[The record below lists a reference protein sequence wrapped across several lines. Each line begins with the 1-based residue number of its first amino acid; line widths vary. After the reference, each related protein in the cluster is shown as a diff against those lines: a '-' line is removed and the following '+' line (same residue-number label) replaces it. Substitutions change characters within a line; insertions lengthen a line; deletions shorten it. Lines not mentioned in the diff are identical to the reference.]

1 MSRESK
7 KLKELKSWAK
17 IVLTDQSDKGK
28 YHVYKPDVFD
38 DNCGLGYIGTC
49 EIKNN
54 KYVFQGNRYDTPE
67 ELCGAFK
74 EYANTLPFPIALFD
88 QSIRKLYQLQFIFD
102 YYLKTVLGFSDFD
115 SKNYFLAKGQG
126 YCKTIGET
134 KLDVHVLL
142 DLDVNSSV
150 NDRITILYN
159 YHGFSIQ
166 SDPIKDYREGINFIN
181 AYILAMVGE
190 TFSVFDSLSKK
201 IMEFKGAMMPNAEG
215 IDQSSSI
222 FDIKKID
229 AKKMMKEQLLKILES
244 FDD

>member
-17 IVLTDQSDKGK
+17 FVLQDYFDKSK
-28 YHVYKPDVFD
+28 YHVYKPDVF
-38 DNCGLGYIGTC
+38 NNGLGNGYIGTC
-49 EIKNN
+49 GIERN
-54 KYVFQGNRYDTPE
+54 KYLFQGRKYDTPE
-67 ELCGAFK
+67 ELCEAFK
-74 EYANTLPFPIALFD
+74 EYANTLPFPIDLFN
-88 QSIRKLYQLQFIFD
+88 QSTTQSSQLVRIFD
-102 YYLKTVLGFSDFD
+102 YYLKTVLGFSNSYYLNNGF
-115 SKNYFLAKGQG
+115 G

-134 KLDVHVLL
+134 KLKIHVLSNTG
-142 DLDVNSSV
+142 VNSSAD
-150 NDRITILYN
+150 NKITIFYN
-159 YHGFSIQ
+159 YHNFSIQ

-190 TFSVFDSLSKK
+190 TFSEFDSLSNK
-201 IMEFKGAMMPNAEG
+201 IMEIKGVMMPNAEG

-222 FDIKKID
+222 FDVKKID